1 MLTDPQSIT
10 IATIAT
16 SLPAVRIEATKTV
29 YQSAAGDKRLIVSY
43 DDKTKNA
50 TRYLI
55 RYEEDAVSA
64 DPISAVNAKK
74 TLACYMVIEQP
85 AFGFT
90 DARVDEVMAG
100 LKALVDSTL
109 LLKVLG
115 NQH

>member
-1 MLTDPQSIT
+1 MLSDPQSIT

-16 SLPAVRIEATKTV
+16 SLPAVRIEATKTT
-29 YQSAAGDKRLIVSY
+29 YQSADGKQRLIISY
-43 DDKTKNA
+43 DDKGKA
-50 TRYLI
+50 STRYLI
-55 RYEEDAVSA
+55 RYEEDAIAA

-74 TLACYMVIEQP
+74 TLAAYMVIDQP

-100 LKALVDSTL
+100 LKLLADSTF